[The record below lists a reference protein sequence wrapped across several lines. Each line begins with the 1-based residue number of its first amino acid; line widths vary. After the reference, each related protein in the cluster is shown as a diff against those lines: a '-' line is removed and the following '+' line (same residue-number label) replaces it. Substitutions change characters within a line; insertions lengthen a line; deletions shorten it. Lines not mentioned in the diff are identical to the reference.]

1 MAGILFLLDALA
13 FVLVLHWAFERRGSK
28 QANAETGWFGMRS
41 TEADAAAAPQASA
54 ASSRRAAAPG
64 PDRRTP
70 RWKRL

>member
-41 TEADAAAAPQASA
+41 TEADAAADSFFQDRTAEP
-54 ASSRRAAAPG
+54 RAE
-64 PDRRTP
+64 DS
-70 RWKRL
+70 K